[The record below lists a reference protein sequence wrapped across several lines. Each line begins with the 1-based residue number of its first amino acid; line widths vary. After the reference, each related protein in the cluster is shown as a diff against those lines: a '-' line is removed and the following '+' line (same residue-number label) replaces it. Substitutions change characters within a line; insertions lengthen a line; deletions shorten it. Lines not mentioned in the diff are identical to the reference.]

1 MWIILS
7 IILAIALLISLCV
20 QSELR
25 VKVSEYKYYNE
36 LLSSQIKYFEDNKK

>member
-7 IILAIALLISLCV
+7 IMLAIALLISLCV

-25 VKVSEYKYYNE
+25 VKVNEYKYYNE
-36 LLSSQIKYFEDNKK
+36 LLSRQIKYFEDNKK